1 MNRVLILEDEGVLR
15 ASMARGIGKLPGVE
29 VVDAGTFAEALRFI
43 DEKPP
48 KLILSDL
55 DLPDRSGL
63 ELLGALGARGLRIPI
78 VFITAYL
85 KAYGSQIP
93 PHANVE
99 VREKPIALDELR
111 KLVKTYLQD
120 TSSSPF
126 SVADYLQ
133 IAAMGSHSVE
143 ITLERDD
150 GRSGRI
156 IVFGGALWSSS
167 DERGAGPDSFK
178 RLALLQNAFIT
189 CAAVRGE
196 PGERNVYE
204 NLEHLLLEAAREQ
217 DEAERDLVA
226 GFEASLSAPAT
237 VDPELDFSDPAPQF
251 SEPAP
256 HFTDPAAHFSD
267 SPPNFPDAESA
278 YVDASSLF
286 SGLLDPEP
294 APQRAKTPSPL
305 PSRTPAPPLKPPPVK
320 PPGPPPVKPP
330 GPPSVKPPGPPSVK
344 PPGPP
349 SAKTPA
355 PPLAKTPAPP
365 LAKTPAPPLAKTP
378 APPLAKTPA
387 SLPSRTPSSAASM
400 FQLKSPAPP
409 LVLEPRP
416 TPVPPPQEEDFDT
429 LWQQASEALL
439 DKKYTIA
446 LEFLRRAHDLR
457 PDDPKVSKYIE
468 KLSNKKD

>member
-43 DEKPP
+43 DDKPP

-126 SVADYLQ
+126 SVTDYLQ

-156 IVFGGALWSSS
+156 IVFGGALWSSA
-167 DERGAGPDSFK
+167 DERGTGPDAFK

-204 NLEHLLLEAAREQ
+204 NLEHLLLEAARQQ
-217 DEAERDLVA
+217 DEAERDLAA
-226 GFEASLSAPAT
+226 GYEASLSAPAS
-237 VDPELDFSDPAPQF
+237 VDPELDFSDPAPAF
-251 SEPAP
+251 S
-256 HFTDPAAHFSD
+256 DPASHFSD
-267 SPPNFPDAESA
+267 TPPHFPDAESA

-294 APQRAKTPSPL
+294 T
-305 PSRTPAPPLKPPPVK
+305 PPPSK
-320 PPGPPPVKPP
+320 IPTSSTARAATPPTLPPIKIPGPPAAKAPAPQTGKTPTSP
-330 GPPSVKPPGPPSVK
+330 AAKFPTSPAAKFPASPA
-344 PPGPP
+344 
-349 SAKTPA
+349 AKTPA
-355 PPLAKTPAPP
+355 PQPARAPTFPAAKTPAPQP
-365 LAKTPAPPLAKTP
+365 ARTPKSPSAMFQLKNPAPPIVMEPKATPAPP
-378 APPLAKTPA
+378 
-387 SLPSRTPSSAASM
+387 
-400 FQLKSPAPP
+400 
-409 LVLEPRP
+409 
-416 TPVPPPQEEDFDT
+416 PPPEEDFDT

-457 PDDPKVSKYIE
+457 PNDSKVTKYIE
-468 KLSNKKD
+468 KLTKKQD

>member
-15 ASMARGIGKLPGVE
+15 ASMARGIGKLPGIE

-126 SVADYLQ
+126 SVTDYLQ

-156 IVFGGALWSSS
+156 IVFGGTLWSSS
-167 DERGAGPDSFK
+167 DERGTGPDAFK

-189 CAAVRGE
+189 CGAVRGE

-226 GFEASLSAPAT
+226 GFEASSSTSAP
-237 VDPELDFSDPAPQF
+237 VDPELDFSDPA
-251 SEPAP
+251 S
-256 HFTDPAAHFSD
+256 HFSD
-267 SPPNFPDAESA
+267 TPPHFPDAEEH

-286 SGLLDPEP
+286 SELLDPEP
-294 APQRAKTPSPL
+294 TPPPAKTPGPQPAKVSTTP
-305 PSRTPAPPLKPPPVK
+305 PPFKVPGPQPARTPAPPPFKVPGPQPAKTSTTPPPFKV
-320 PPGPPPVKPP
+320 PGPQP
-330 GPPSVKPPGPPSVK
+330 
-344 PPGPP
+344 
-349 SAKTPA
+349 AKTPA
-355 PPLAKTPAPP
+355 PQPARTPAPQP
-365 LAKTPAPPLAKTP
+365 ARTPAPQP
-378 APPLAKTPA
+378 A
-387 SLPSRTPSSAASM
+387 RTPASM

-409 LVLEPRP
+409 IVLETKP
-416 TPVPPPQEEDFDT
+416 TPAPPPPEEDFDT

-446 LEFLRRAHDLR
+446 LEFLRRANDLR
-457 PDDPKVSKYIE
+457 PNDPKVAKYIE
-468 KLSNKKD
+468 KLTKKQD